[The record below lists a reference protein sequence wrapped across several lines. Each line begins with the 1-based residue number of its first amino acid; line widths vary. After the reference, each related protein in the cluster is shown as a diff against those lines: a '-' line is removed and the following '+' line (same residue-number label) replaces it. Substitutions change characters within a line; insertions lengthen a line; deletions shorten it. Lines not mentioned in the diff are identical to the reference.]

1 MLTIIP
7 PLAHGLKCSA
17 IVLLLIL
24 CPTVGAKDL
33 VVGVGNFEPF
43 FIKEGNKGLF
53 LDLTKEIFKLLP
65 QHTVKYTFM
74 PNRRLAAQVA
84 NGKIDVAC
92 NIFKDSHVKAHLSV
106 PLFRFTDVVVSNK
119 HRNLSIEKVAD
130 LKGLRVAAYQGAKE
144 LLGGEFKTLMT
155 NNPHYKEQPDQSRTI
170 LMVLHDRA
178 DVRVGDI
185 FIFLNDLKNL
195 AGQQVTASLD
205 NFTIHRIWPDVY
217 SHMAFKDSALRDDV
231 NNAIKIIK
239 GNGTF
244 DAVYKR
250 YEAHLVTDNP

>member
-7 PLAHGLKCSA
+7 PLAHGLKFSA

-24 CPTVGAKDL
+24 CPIVSAKDL

-65 QHTVKYTFM
+65 QHNIEYKFM
-74 PNRRLAAQVA
+74 PNRRLAAQVE

-92 NIFKDSHVKAHLSV
+92 NIFKGSHVKAFLSA
-106 PLFRFTDVVVSNK
+106 PLFRFTDVVVSRK
-119 HRNLSIEKVAD
+119 PRNLSIEKVAD

-155 NNPHYKEQPDQSRTI
+155 NNPNYKEQPDQSRTI

-185 FIFLNDLKNL
+185 FIFLNDLKKL
-195 AGQQVTASLD
+195 AGQEVAVSLD

-217 SHMAFKDSALRDDV
+217 SHMAFKDESLRDDV
-231 NNAIKIIK
+231 NNAIKTIK
-239 GNGTF
+239 ENGTL

-250 YEAHLVTDNP
+250 YEAHLITNIQ

>member
-1 MLTIIP
+1 MTYR
-7 PLAHGLKCSA
+7 LKCTV
-17 IVLLLIL
+17 IVLLLTL
-24 CPTVGAKDL
+24 CPPVVAKDL
-33 VVGVGNFEPF
+33 LVGVGNFEPF

-65 QHTVKYTFM
+65 QHTIKYTFM
-74 PNRRLAAQVA
+74 PNKRLAAQVA
-84 NGKIDVAC
+84 SGKIDVAC
-92 NIFKDSHVKAHLSV
+92 NIFKDANIKAFLSV

-119 HRNLSIEKVAD
+119 RRNLSIEKVAD

-155 NNPHYKEQPDQSRTI
+155 DNPNYKEQPDQSRTI
-170 LMVLHDRA
+170 LMVLHNRA

-195 AGQQVTASLD
+195 SGQEAAASLD
-205 NFTIHRIWPDVY
+205 NFNIHHIWPDVY
-217 SHMAFKDSALRDDV
+217 SHMAFKDAALRDDV
-231 NNAIKIIK
+231 NKAIQTIRD
-239 GNGTF
+239 NGTF

-250 YEAHLVTDNP
+250 YEAYLVTDNQ